1 MNASLKRLAAT
12 AFAVAMGLAAASAG
26 AQQKTEITI
35 TKQPS
40 ILYLPALIMEKQ
52 QLIEKQAAALG
63 LPGLK
68 IQWRLFTGGGSATD
82 ALLSNN
88 VDIVN
93 SGLGNLLLLWDR
105 TRGGVKGIVTNS
117 AQPLVLISRD
127 PRIKT
132 LKDFGP
138 TDKIAVPTVRV
149 STQAILLQM
158 AAEQTFG
165 KGQWGKLDPNTVQLG
180 HPDAAAAL
188 ANNRHEVAS
197 HFSAPPFDYY
207 ELTKVPG
214 AHVVLRSSDV
224 IGGDLS
230 QSTLFTTTAFAK
242 DNPKIIDA
250 VIAASKEA
258 VAFVHAHPREAVD
271 IYREVSGDRTSADD
285 LMELLK
291 QPGMM
296 DYRVDP
302 AGSMKFAR
310 HMYMVGI
317 LKSEPK
323 AWTDYF
329 LPAAAAS
336 LKGS

>member
-1 MNASLKRLAAT
+1 MKKSLKGLVTSALCALAFGA
-12 AFAVAMGLAAASAG
+12 APAVQ
-26 AQQKTEITI
+26 AQQKMEITI

-52 QLIEKQAAALG
+52 HLIEKQAAALG
-63 LPGLK
+63 VPGLK
-68 IQWRLFTGGGSATD
+68 VEWRMFTGGGAATD

-117 AQPLVLISRD
+117 AQPLLLISRD

-165 KGQWGKLDPNTVQLG
+165 KGQWAKLDPNTVQLG

-188 ANNRHEVAS
+188 ANNRHEVAT
-197 HFSAPPFDYY
+197 HFSAPPFDFQ
-207 ELTKVPG
+207 ELKTVPN

-224 IGGDLS
+224 IGGALS
-230 QSTLFTTTAFAK
+230 QSTLFCTTAFANA
-242 DNPKIIDA
+242 NPKVIEA

-258 VAFVHAHPREAVD
+258 VAYVHDHTRESVE
-271 IYREVSGDRTSADD
+271 IYKELSGDRTSVDD
-285 LMELLK
+285 LMTLLK
-291 QPGMM
+291 QPDMM
-296 DYRVDP
+296 DYQVKP
-302 AGSMKFAR
+302 EGSMKFAA
-310 HMYMVGI
+310 HMHMVGI
-317 LKSEPK
+317 LKTEPK

-329 LPAAAAS
+329 LPAAAS
-336 LKGS
+336 LNGS